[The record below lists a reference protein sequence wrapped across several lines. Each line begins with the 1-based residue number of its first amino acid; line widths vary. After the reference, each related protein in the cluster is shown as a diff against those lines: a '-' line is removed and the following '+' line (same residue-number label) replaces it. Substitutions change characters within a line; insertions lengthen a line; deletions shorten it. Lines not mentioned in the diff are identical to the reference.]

1 VNAQGEIRTARL
13 ARIIHVASLVLL
25 AVIAFL
31 ALAPLGADRGEPPDP
46 LFGVLTIVV
55 VAGYTTLG
63 RMIVTRAGN
72 LIGWVFL
79 SMGTAVAIGLPAEG
93 YVEAS
98 YGQPYIA
105 SLPGTAVAGWFS
117 SVMPTLLALALPML
131 FLLFPTGHAPTP
143 RWRWVGRLW
152 LVGASLSFVWLA
164 FRPGE
169 ILGERGRFSIE
180 NPFGVDALRPLRLLF
195 ADLGVV
201 CVLVAAVAAVVS
213 LVVRFRRGVREER
226 QQIKWLMFVG
236 IAAATILALMIVLD
250 AVLSPAAEGENGLGD
265 LLWLPLLLVLLV
277 GPPAATAIAVFRHR
291 LYDIDVVIR
300 KTVVFGVLAAFITA
314 VYVTIVAGLGSI
326 FDDTLVLRIAATAL
340 IAVAFQPVRDRGN
353 RLANRLVYGERATP
367 YEVLA
372 RFGDRVG
379 ETYASEDVLP
389 RVARVI
395 AEGTSAAHADVWL
408 RLGDSLTLA
417 ASWPA
422 SGEEAALPM
431 DAEELPDVDGDR
443 VAPVRHQGELL
454 GAIAVTKPANEP
466 LAPGEAELLD
476 RLAEQAGLV
485 LANARLTAD
494 LEARLAQIARQAAD
508 LRASRQRIV
517 AAQDEERR
525 RLERN
530 IHDGAQQHLVA
541 LAVKLRLAKGL
552 LQKDPEQGRRMLEEL
567 RGEVDAAL
575 DTLRSLALGIY
586 PPLLEEQGIAAAL
599 AAQYTRS
606 SLPVRMETDGM
617 RRYPIE
623 LEAAVYFCTLEALQ
637 NAAKYAHASTI
648 TIAFRERDGVLEF
661 TVADDGVGFD
671 PGSRPAGTGIQG
683 IRDRIAVFGGDA
695 RIESAPGAGTLL
707 VGQVPVHE
715 LVRS

>member
-1 VNAQGEIRTARL
+1 MSTAAQVRTAPL
-13 ARIIHVASLVLL
+13 ARIIHIASLVLL
-25 AVIAFL
+25 AVISFL
-31 ALAPLGADRGEPPDP
+31 ALAPLGANRGEPPDP
-46 LFGVLTIVV
+46 LFGILTIVV

-79 SMGTAVAIGLPAEG
+79 SMGAAVAIGLPAEG

-98 YGQPYIA
+98 YGQPYVA
-105 SLPGTAVAGWFS
+105 SLPGTAVAGWLS
-117 SVMPTLLALALPML
+117 NLLPALLALALPML
-131 FLLFPTGHAPTP
+131 FLLFPTGRPPTP
-143 RWRWVGRLW
+143 RWRWVAWLW
-152 LVGASLSFVWLA
+152 LAGASLSIVWLA

-180 NPFGVDALRPLRLLF
+180 NPFGMEALRPLKPFF

-201 CVLVAAVAAVVS
+201 CLLVAAVAAVVS
-213 LVVRFRRGVREER
+213 LIVRFRRGAREER

-236 IAAATILALMIVLD
+236 IAAATILALMIILE
-250 AVLSPAAEGENGLGD
+250 AVLGPAAEGDNDLGD

-277 GPPAATAIAVFRHR
+277 GPPAATAIAVFRYR
-291 LYDIDVVIR
+291 LYDLDVVIR
-300 KTVVFGVLAAFITA
+300 KTVVFGMLAAFITA

-340 IAVAFQPVRDRGN
+340 IAVAFQPVRDRAN

-372 RFGDRVG
+372 RFGERVG

-417 ASWPA
+417 ASWPNAGIEA
-422 SGEEAALPM
+422 SFPIVGEDLSAIEA
-431 DAEELPDVDGDR
+431 DR
-443 VAPVRHQGELL
+443 AAPVRHQGEFL
-454 GAIAVTKPANEP
+454 GAIAVTKPASEP
-466 LAPGEAELLD
+466 LTSSEAELLD

-552 LQKDPEQGRRMLEEL
+552 LQKDPEQGRRILGEL
-567 RGEVDAAL
+567 RGEIDAAL

-586 PPLLEEQGIAAAL
+586 PPLLEEQGIAAAI

-606 SLPVRMETDGM
+606 ALPVRMETDGIG
-617 RRYPIE
+617 RYPIE

-637 NAAKYAHASTI
+637 NAAKYARASQI
-648 TIAFRERDGVLEF
+648 TIAFRERDGMLQF
-661 TVADDGVGFD
+661 IVADDGVGFD
-671 PGSRPAGTGIQG
+671 PSSQPVGTGIQG

-695 RIESAPGAGTLL
+695 EIESAPGAGTVLT
-707 VGQVPVHE
+707 GHVPVHE